1 MGLKQYINETKA
13 ELKHVS
19 WPTRNQT
26 VVYTI
31 LVIAISVGLSIYLGI
46 FDYIFTMGIR
56 SFIPGNT

>member
-26 VVYTI
+26 IIYTL
-31 LVIAISVGLSIYLGI
+31 LVIVISVALSIYLGI
-46 FDYIFTMGIR
+46 FDYIFTLGIKA
-56 SFIPGNT
+56 FIPGL